1 MNRKS
6 STVVR
11 ILAVSLLAW
20 GASASA
26 QSSFSLTPPCAAGL
40 CGASKIGGA
49 ASKPAGAVTEEQ
61 YLEVDV
67 DATTLLQ
74 SSNEHIAISAF
85 ANGQPFT
92 TTGAFGTNAPNGGIG
107 IALGRIDNASHPS
120 CPVDSSDTQVE
131 FAIEQF
137 AWNNIYGSQILDCVS
152 FNKSA
157 LTGVW
162 KIRIGVFVQCV
173 GTTCNASAT
182 VENASTFALLGSV
195 SDTGIP
201 LANPNTAR
209 RPWYAV
215 TNFAAEPYNY
225 SATFW
230 VRTEMY
236 SPYF

>member
-6 STVVR
+6 STAVR
-11 ILAVSLLAW
+11 ILAVSFLAW

-26 QSSFSLTPPCAAGL
+26 QSFSLTPPCAPGL
-40 CGASKIGGA
+40 CGASRIGGA
-49 ASKPAGAVTEEQ
+49 ASKPAGAVSEEQ
-61 YLEVDV
+61 YIEVDV

-74 SSNEHIAISAF
+74 SSSEHIAISAF

-107 IALGRIDNASHPS
+107 IGLGRIDSASHPS
-120 CPVDSSDTQVE
+120 CPADASDTKVE

-137 AWNNIYGSQILDCVS
+137 AWNDIYGSQILHCVS

-162 KIRIGVFVQCV
+162 KIRIGVFVECV

-195 SDTGIP
+195 SNTGIP
-201 LANPNTAR
+201 LKNPNTAR

-215 TNFAAEPYNY
+215 TNFAAEPFNY
-225 SATFW
+225 SASFW

>member
-1 MNRKS
+1 
-6 STVVR
+6 
-11 ILAVSLLAW
+11 
-20 GASASA
+20 
-26 QSSFSLTPPCAAGL
+26 L

-49 ASKPAGAVTEEQ
+49 ALKPAGAVREEQ
-61 YLEVDV
+61 YIEVDV
-67 DATTLLQ
+67 AATTLLQ
-74 SSNEHIAISAF
+74 SNDEHIAISAF

-92 TTGAFGTNAPNGGIG
+92 PKGFWNEPNAPNGGIG
-107 IALGRIDNASHPS
+107 IALGRIDRSN
-120 CPVDSSDTQVE
+120 CPADGYDTHVE

-137 AWNNIYGSQILDCVS
+137 GWADPTGGGSRILDCVS

-162 KIRIGVFVQCV
+162 KIRISVFVACV

-195 SDTGIP
+195 SNTGIQ
-201 LANPNTAR
+201 LKNPTTAR

-215 TNFAAEPYNY
+215 TNLAAQPFNY
-225 SATFW
+225 SASFW